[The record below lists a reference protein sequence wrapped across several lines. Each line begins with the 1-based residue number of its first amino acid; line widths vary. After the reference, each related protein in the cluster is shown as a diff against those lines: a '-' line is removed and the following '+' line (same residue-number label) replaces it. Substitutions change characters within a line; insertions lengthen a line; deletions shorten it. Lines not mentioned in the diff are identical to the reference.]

1 MADSNG
7 PSNAANGNG
16 RHIDLDEIS
25 DVKFED
31 VSRAKYR
38 IADGVSTTPCEQS
51 ATLSEMTKTNLFFKR
66 EYLHPTG
73 SFKERGARNALKM
86 LTKEQ
91 KQRGVIAA
99 SAGNHALGLAYHGS
113 DLGIPVYLVM
123 PLFAPLTKVQNCRSY
138 GANVTTQGAHIGE
151 AMVIAKEMAVE
162 KGLIYIN
169 GYDDEAII
177 AGQGTCA
184 LEILEQVP
192 DVDAIVV
199 PIGGAGLIAGIAL
212 AVKTLRPEVEVIGVE
227 AESCPSFTKA
237 LEAGQPVTV
246 QVSST
251 LADGLAVPQVGSR
264 AFKVAKDRVD
274 KVVCVREKDVAI
286 AVLRLLEIGK
296 AVVEGA
302 GAAGLAA
309 LLVDKLPHLGGKN
322 VVCLLCGGNIDVP
335 VMGRVLERG
344 LAADGRLVKF
354 RIDVP
359 DRPGS
364 IAQLT
369 KITAEIGGSVKD
381 IQHERAW
388 LQTDIHSVTISL
400 VVETRSR
407 EHAQELQRVLEATG
421 YRVTCN

>member
-322 VVCLLCGGNIDVP
+322 VVCLLCGTC
-335 VMGRVLERG
+335 VMSRTTCTGLLCTRAVFYSSTCILHVLHVLHILHVLHVLHAPINRPSPLPPQAATLTFLSWVGSWSAGWPLTDAWSSSG
-344 LAADGRLVKF
+344 LMCR
-354 RIDVP
+354 
-359 DRPGS
+359 
-364 IAQLT
+364 IAQGPL
-369 KITAEIGGSVKD
+369 
-381 IQHERAW
+381 R
-388 LQTDIHSVTISL
+388 
-400 VVETRSR
+400 
-407 EHAQELQRVLEATG
+407 
-421 YRVTCN
+421 N